1 MRQNL
6 SAFITGAS
14 GGIGYEFARLIAAD
28 QIDLVLV
35 ARNHDKLQRIKTEL
49 ENTYKIRV
57 DILPKDL
64 SQPNAAREV
73 YEVVK
78 NMDIEML
85 INNAGFG
92 EFGEFIHTPWLKE
105 SQMIQLNITTLTQF
119 TKLFLP
125 QMVARKGG
133 FIMNVAS
140 TAAFQP
146 GPLMAVYYATKAY
159 VLSFTEAIAEE
170 VKDSGV
176 KITALCPGPTESGFQ
191 STAHMEDSKLV
202 KNKKMPSAQ
211 EVAQY
216 GYESLKRGK
225 VVAVHGLQNKILA
238 NSVKFF
244 PRNLVS
250 SMVKKMQEKDA

>member
-6 SAFITGAS
+6 CAFITGAS

-35 ARNHDKLQRIKTEL
+35 ARNQDKLKRIKQEL
-49 ENTYKIRV
+49 ESTHQIRV

-125 QMVARKGG
+125 QMVKRKSG

-170 VKDSGV
+170 VRDCGV

-191 STAHMEDSKLV
+191 STAHMEESKLV
-202 KNKKMPSAQ
+202 KNRKMPSAQ
-211 EVAQY
+211 EVATY
-216 GYESLKRGK
+216 GYEALKKGK

-244 PRNLVS
+244 PRNMVS
-250 SMVKKMQEKDA
+250 SMVKKMQEKES